1 MKIFDF
7 LVHSSIYL
15 AISSAFLVYASCFL
29 LNKEPKFELMLI
41 MFLSVYSAY
50 NFTRITDRKEDEIN
64 VPERVSTFKKY
75 EKYII
80 PSIPISCLIAISLAY
95 LIGGI
100 NLAFVVLIFLIFAT
114 LYSIKWIPKSV
125 SRYSR
130 LKDTYRLKSL
140 FTAFA
145 WTWITVLLPFFY
157 FSVELSPPLFI
168 TFILIFTIIFIN
180 AVFFDLKDIE
190 GDKIVGTKTIPVV
203 IGAKNTLILLAV
215 LNTLLG
221 IFILIST
228 LNGLI
233 PPLAHIVNLSA
244 IYRYLYIYLY
254 NKVKNVT
261 LLYGVIADGELIV
274 IGVLAFIGSLIF

>member
-15 AISSAFLVYASCFL
+15 ALSSAFLVYASCFL
-29 LNKEPKFELMLI
+29 LNKDPKFELMLI
-41 MFLSVYSAY
+41 MFLSVYSIY
-50 NFTRITDRKEDEIN
+50 SFSKITDRKEDEIN
-64 VPERVSTFKKY
+64 FPERVSTFKKY
-75 EKYII
+75 EKFII
-80 PSIPISCLIAISLAY
+80 PSIPISYLIAISLAY

-100 NLAFVVLIFLIFAT
+100 NLVFVVLIFLIFAI
-114 LYSIKWIPKSV
+114 LYSINWIPKSV

-130 LKDTYRLKSL
+130 LKDMYRLKSL

-157 FSVELSPPLFI
+157 FSVELSPQLLV
-168 TFILIFTIIFIN
+168 TSILIFTIIFIN
-180 AVFFDLKDIE
+180 AVFFDLKDIK
-190 GDKIVGTKTIPVV
+190 GDNIVGTKTIPIV
-203 IGAKNTLILLAV
+203 IGAKNTITMLAV

-221 IFILIST
+221 IFLLVST
-228 LNGLI
+228 LNGLM
-233 PPLAHIVNLSA
+233 PQLAHIVNLST

-261 LLYGVIADGELIV
+261 FLYSVIVDGEFIV
-274 IGVLAFIGSLIF
+274 IGILAFVGSLIF